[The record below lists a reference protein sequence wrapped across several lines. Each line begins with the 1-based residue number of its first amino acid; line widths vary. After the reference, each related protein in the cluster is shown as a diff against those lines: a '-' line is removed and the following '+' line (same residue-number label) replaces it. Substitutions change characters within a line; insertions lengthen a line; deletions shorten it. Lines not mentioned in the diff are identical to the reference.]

1 MIKKRFDSEFKARV
15 ALEAIKGDK
24 TIAEIS
30 SDFKVHST
38 QISGWKRQALIG
50 IKEFFC
56 NGTKTRSESHEQEPS
71 ALDTQIATLKVEND
85 YLKKNIC
92 EQKAKGIWLMGA
104 DRFLMLLP

>member
-15 ALEAIKGDK
+15 ALEAIKGNK

-56 NGTKTRSESHEQEPS
+56 NGTKTRTESHEQELS
-71 ALDTQIATLKVEND
+71 DLYVQIGKLKVEND
-85 YLKKNIC
+85 YLKKTVYRC
-92 EQKAKGIWLMGA
+92 
-104 DRFLMLLP
+104 